1 MKERKMK
8 IKRKIENQKEGGGA
22 GERRKMK
29 EGTSTVFLKTCP
41 NPGIM
46 PGTGQDGIPTLDVAQ
61 MCMFARSLACSLL
74 FARSCLLALFVRALV
89 HSVT

>member
-1 MKERKMK
+1 MKERKIK
-8 IKRKIENQKEGGGA
+8 IKRKIENQKEGGGR
-22 GERRKMK
+22 GRKTK
-29 EGTSTVFLKTCP
+29 NEGTSTVFLKTRP
-41 NPGIM
+41 VPGIM
-46 PGTGQDGIPTLDVAQ
+46 PGMGQDGIPTLDVAQ

>member
-1 MKERKMK
+1 
-8 IKRKIENQKEGGGA
+8 
-22 GERRKMK
+22 MK
-29 EGTSTVFLKTCP
+29 EGTSTVFLKTRP
-41 NPGIM
+41 VPGIM
-46 PGTGQDGIPTLDVAQ
+46 PGMGQDGIPTLDVAQ